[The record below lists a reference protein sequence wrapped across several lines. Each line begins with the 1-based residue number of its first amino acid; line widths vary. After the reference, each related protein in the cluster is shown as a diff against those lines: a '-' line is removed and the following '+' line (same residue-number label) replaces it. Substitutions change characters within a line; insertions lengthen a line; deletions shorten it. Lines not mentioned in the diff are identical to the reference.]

1 MIVRLQPRDRP
12 CRDPHIAADWDRL
25 VHVIDHFTNTQ
36 KLLSIIRR
44 AIRARSRN
52 PTIVETSMLPISF
65 FALSPSSTGVLPFL
79 TVINYPITLYEHPQ
93 FIDEFVIKVG

>member
-1 MIVRLQPRDRP
+1 
-12 CRDPHIAADWDRL
+12 
-25 VHVIDHFTNTQ
+25 
-36 KLLSIIRR
+36 
-44 AIRARSRN
+44 
-52 PTIVETSMLPISF
+52 MLPISF